1 MQYVEKAAE
10 TALGVAITAGTATLP
25 PYIGPL
31 VGFAADA
38 LKGLLQDA
46 KDVLRKLIFGNND
59 VYIPGTLVLHEDQ
72 PRTHEITI
80 TNIDGGGD
88 KGVYTGTFE
97 LQVVAPAT

>member
-1 MQYVEKAAE
+1 MQWVEGAADK
-10 TALGVAITAGTATLP
+10 ALGTAVTAATAAVP

-46 KDVLRKLIFGNND
+46 KEYLRKLIFGTND
-59 VYIPGTLVLHEDQ
+59 VYIPGNLVLHEDQ

-97 LQVVAPAT
+97 LQVAPPAT